1 MKNKLNILL
10 SFAVAAM
17 LLVAC
22 DYGKPRNAATSGLA
36 KVICEESFQNI
47 LEQEI
52 EVFEYQYPEAN
63 ILPRYMSENAAFD
76 SLFNGK
82 VDLIVVSH
90 DLTHQEK
97 NYLKSSSRAYRSRM
111 IAVDAVAIIV
121 NKNNDID
128 ELSMTELKDIFTGKY
143 RTWGKVTPTKNLKND
158 SILLVFDNN
167 ASGVFHYISD
177 NFLNGGLFKFP
188 VYSQQSPEDV
198 FKAIEAHKN
207 AIGFVG
213 VSWITD
219 DMKSSISVEDRYK
232 ELNEEST
239 GPVAIDFTD
248 RIKVMKVR
256 PDNKLKG
263 YKPYQY
269 YINSGDYP
277 LFRKIYAIDASPMGT
292 VDHSFFVFLTGVIG
306 QKIILQTGV
315 MPGSE
320 PVRNVEVK

>member
-1 MKNKLNILL
+1 MKNKFNILL
-10 SFAVAAM
+10 FMAVAV

-76 SLFNGK
+76 SLFSGK

-90 DLTHQEK
+90 DLEK
-97 NYLKSSSRAYRSRM
+97 NERDYLKSSNRAYRSRM

-198 FKAIEAHKN
+198 FKAVEAHKN

-219 DMKSSISVEDRYK
+219 DMKSSLSVEERYK

-292 VDHSFFVFLTGVIG
+292 LDHSFFVFLTGVIG
-306 QKIILQTGV
+306 QKIILHTGV
-315 MPGSE
+315 MPGAE

>member
-1 MKNKLNILL
+1 MKNKFNIFIFL
-10 SFAVAAM
+10 AVAV

-76 SLFNGK
+76 SLFSGK

-90 DLTHQEK
+90 DLEK
-97 NYLKSSSRAYRSRM
+97 NERDYLKSSNRAYRSRM

-177 NFLNGGLFKFP
+177 NFLNGGLFSFP

-198 FKAIEAHKN
+198 FKAVEAHKN

-219 DMKSSISVEDRYK
+219 DMKSSLLVEDRYK

-256 PDNKLKG
+256 PDDKLKG

-292 VDHSFFVFLTGVIG
+292 LDHSFFVFLTGVIG
-306 QKIILQTGV
+306 QKIILHTGV
-315 MPGSE
+315 MPGAE